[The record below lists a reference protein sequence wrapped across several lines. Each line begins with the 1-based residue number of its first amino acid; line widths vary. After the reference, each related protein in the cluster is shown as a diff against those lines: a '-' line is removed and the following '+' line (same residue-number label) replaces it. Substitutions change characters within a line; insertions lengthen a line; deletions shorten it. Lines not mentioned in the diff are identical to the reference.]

1 MDVWKCDIVL
11 GATPSKLSQVL
22 GQVGKKGSIYLSV
35 RYLFCLQQQI
45 QRKHETDGPNA
56 AARLLLD
63 CIRPKPGF
71 FDALLKVMDYEEL
84 KLQEFKCKFLDM
96 RGR

>member
-1 MDVWKCDIVL
+1 M
-11 GATPSKLSQVL
+11 
-22 GQVGKKGSIYLSV
+22 GQYVSV
-35 RYLFCLQQQI
+35 QYLFCLQEQI
-45 QRKHETDGPNA
+45 QRKHDNDGTNA

-71 FDALLKVMDYEEL
+71 FDALLEVMDCEEL
-84 KLQEFKCKFLDM
+84 KLQEFKCKFMDM